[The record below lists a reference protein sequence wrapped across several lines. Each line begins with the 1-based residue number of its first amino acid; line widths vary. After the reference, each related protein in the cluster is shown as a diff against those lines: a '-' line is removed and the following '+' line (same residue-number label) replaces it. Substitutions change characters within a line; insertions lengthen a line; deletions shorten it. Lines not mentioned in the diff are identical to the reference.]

1 MTSHE
6 RKPTIL
12 RFATFLSSSA
22 YGLYDYVSRYIGE
35 QLGYP
40 TELTVGQSLD
50 ALTDGQVDVGFV
62 CGLPYSLMAQHD
74 DAPLELLAAPV
85 LHGRRYRGQPI
96 YFSDIVVRR
105 GSAFTSFDTLAG
117 CTWGYN
123 EEISHSGWNLVCAH
137 LYERGLTPA
146 YFGRMIKT
154 GSHAKSLA
162 MIADGKVDAAAID
175 SHVLDIFRLHHAD
188 RYVSLHIIEMLG
200 PSGIPPVVVPK
211 SLDSSLKRDI
221 QRVILSMHD
230 DPRCVGVLREGCIER
245 FVAVTD
251 EHYQSIRHIYMQV
264 QAWKA
269 VL

>member
-6 RKPTIL
+6 RKLATL
-12 RFATFLSSSA
+12 HFVTFLSSNS
-22 YGLYDYVSRYIGE
+22 YGLYDYVSWYIGK
-35 QLGYP
+35 QLGCP

-50 ALTDGQVDVGFV
+50 ALMDGEVDVGFV
-62 CGLPYSLMAQHD
+62 CGLPYSLMAQRD

-85 LHGRRYRGQPI
+85 LRGRRYQGHPI
-96 YFSDIVVRR
+96 YFSDIVVCQ
-105 GSAFTSFDTLAG
+105 GSAFTSFETLGG

-137 LYERGLTPA
+137 LFEHGLTPA
-146 YFGRMIKT
+146 YFGKMIKT
-154 GSHAKSLA
+154 GSHMRSLA
-162 MIADGKVDAAAID
+162 MVAQGEVDAAAID

-188 RYVSLHIIEMLG
+188 LYANLRIIETLG
-200 PSGIPPVVVPK
+200 PSAMPPVVVSK
-211 SLDSSLKRDI
+211 SLDSSLKRAI
-221 QRVILSMHD
+221 QRIILSMHD

-245 FVAVTD
+245 FVSVPD
-251 EHYQSIRHIYMQV
+251 EHYQGIRDMFLQV